1 MTAHALDKNNG
12 LASAGPRVGSQAEPA
27 AREGSSPVADAFVID
42 DEAGICRFVSI
53 ALGNLGLT
61 SESYHTAPTA
71 VAALERGHPDIVFLD
86 IALEGSDAIDV
97 LRALGE
103 RRYAGVVQLMSGSN
117 TDLLD
122 DVRRIGARH
131 GLVMRPPLQKPFRT
145 EAVRQV
151 VTSAHFDGQPETTV
165 TFSPTVRLGL
175 DELLA
180 KDWLELW
187 YQPKID
193 LRTKTMVGA
202 EGLIRCRHPI
212 HGVLA
217 PDSFLPDASR
227 HSLAALTEYVILS
240 ALRDW
245 DEMADAGIRLRT
257 AVNANLSSLTTL
269 NIAAL
274 IRENRPKREGWPGLI
289 LEVPEGE
296 VVNDVGL
303 IHETATQLRIYNI
316 TLAIDDFG
324 EGFSSFARLRELPF
338 GELKLDRGFVDGC
351 ASDARNAG
359 ICRAII
365 ELAHQ
370 FGVAAV
376 AEGLE
381 EIADIHAVRDMGC
394 DVGQGYHFARPMPK
408 SKFISLLGEQALT
421 GRPWFA

>member
-1 MTAHALDKNNG
+1 MTAHALEKHPG
-12 LASAGPRVGSQAEPA
+12 SAPTGPRVGGQAEPA
-27 AREGSSPVADAFVID
+27 ARQENPPVADVFVID
-42 DEAGICRFVSI
+42 DEEGICRFVSI
-53 ALGNLGLT
+53 ALGNLGLKA
-61 SESYHTAPTA
+61 ESYHTAPQA
-71 VAALERGHPDIVFLD
+71 VAALERGHPEIVFLD

-97 LRALGE
+97 LRVLGE
-103 RRYAGVVQLMSGSN
+103 KRYAGVVQLMSGSN
-117 TDLLD
+117 TDLRD

-131 GLVMRPPLQKPFRT
+131 GLIMRSPLQKPFRT
-145 EAVRQV
+145 EAIRQA

-165 TFSPTVRLGL
+165 TLSPTVRLSL
-175 DELLA
+175 DDLLA
-180 KDWLELW
+180 KGWLELW

-217 PDSFLPDASR
+217 PDSFLPGASSP
-227 HSLAALTEYVILS
+227 SLAALTEYVVLS

-245 DEMADAGIRLRT
+245 DEMADAGIRLRM

-274 IRENRPKREGWPGLI
+274 VRENRPKREGWPGLI

-303 IHETATQLRIYNI
+303 IHEIATQLRIYNI

-324 EGFSSFARLRELPF
+324 EGYSSFARLRELPF
-338 GELKLDRGFVDGC
+338 GELKLDRGFVEGC
-351 ASDARNAG
+351 ADDARNAG

-381 EIADIHAVRDMGC
+381 ATADIHAVRDMGC
-394 DVGQGYHFARPMPK
+394 DIGQGYFFARPMAK
-408 SKFISLLGEQALT
+408 SKFTSLLGEQALT
-421 GRPWFA
+421 GRQWFA